1 MEKMK
6 TLSRPIS
13 IWYGRALPICLFFF
27 LILAVEISANVL
39 VAPTSVI
46 LSDKQRTGRMTVRNP
61 TNKPV
66 EIEIRF
72 SYGLPVSDE
81 HGNVKVVFQDS
92 LVTDPHSALGWIKA
106 FPKKMILDPNTSQ
119 TIRFLAR
126 PPKDIQD
133 GEYWARIMVRSQEG
147 QTSIPIPSSREGIST
162 RLNMVMQTAIVI
174 KYRKGDLLS
183 KIEVVGTE
191 VMKTDSSVIAMI
203 DMKNRGNVSY
213 VGTLKCRLL
222 DARNKEISFD
232 RIDLAV
238 YYDLL
243 RRVELPV
250 TEGNFTAPY
259 KVEVSISTDGRTDIP
274 PQDLIIGNK
283 IEYMATVDE

>member
-1 MEKMK
+1 MWKG
-6 TLSRPIS
+6 RAIS
-13 IWYGRALPICLFFF
+13 ISLLLLF
-27 LILAVEISANVL
+27 ILAAELSANVL

-81 HGNVKVVFQDS
+81 QGNVKVVFQDS

-106 FPKKMILDPNTSQ
+106 FPRKMILDPNTSQ

-147 QTSIPIPSSREGIST
+147 QTTIPTPSSREGIST

-174 KYRKGDLLS
+174 KYRKGNLLS
-183 KIEVVGTE
+183 KIEVIDTE
-191 VMKTDSSVIAMI
+191 VMQNDSSVIALI

-213 VGTLKCRLL
+213 VGILKCRLL
-222 DARNKEISFD
+222 DARNKEISMD
-232 RIDLAV
+232 KIDLAV

-243 RRVELPV
+243 RRVELPI
-250 TEGNFTAPY
+250 TEGNFTPPY
-259 KVEVSISTDGRTDIP
+259 KVEVSISTDGRSDIP

-283 IEYMATVDE
+283 IEYVATVEN